1 MSKPSYFDLRQVILG
16 CANTDTF
23 PPILTLSIF
32 LPVSIGTSYDNN
44 ESRNYGLYANTFPGK
59 IGSLEPFGYV
69 YGPIWSRAAP
79 YMDGPV

>member
-1 MSKPSYFDLRQVILG
+1 MMISTIVLVILG